1 MVYYS
6 ALFLQM
12 WTSVRWV
19 QIVAISF
26 VSMLLDHIIVIVKKD
41 MLSTVMGG
49 HVEFLVE
56 GTILAVMVAS
66 ILQAGLPLTRLISIA
81 SGTLTQQQLP
91 PISSYL

>member
-1 MVYYS
+1 MVYHS

-12 WTSVRWV
+12 WTSVLWV

-26 VSMLLDHIIVIVKKD
+26 VSMSLDHIIVTVKKD
-41 MLSTVMGG
+41 MLSTVTGG

-66 ILQAGLPLTRLISIA
+66 TLQAGLPLTLLISIA
-81 SGTLTQQQLP
+81 SGTLTQQQLLP
-91 PISSYL
+91 TSSYL